1 MIAELLQFLD
11 HSGSARTLGLGTDR
25 RTAFLVVDSLMQ
37 NLPKHSAKRP
47 AVGVIAHPLSD
58 VRGSES
64 APYGAARVSKRLWR
78 NNNVAMFRRSASAT
92 RGRKAHQRH
101 EPIGRLQCLRV
112 TFLDQERNRVN
123 SVVII
128 AHRGSC

>member
-1 MIAELLQFLD
+1 MAGSNPPSRSCRGAHWNRCYMIAELLQFLD

-78 NNNVAMFRRSASAT
+78 
-92 RGRKAHQRH
+92 KQ
-101 EPIGRLQCLRV
+101 
-112 TFLDQERNRVN
+112 
-123 SVVII
+123 
-128 AHRGSC
+128 